1 MRASLFG
8 VLGCG
13 LLLALA
19 ACETEPAPESKPRP
33 APALPESGAPPVD
46 IEGAAEAAR
55 ILDQAI
61 AAQGGAE
68 RLRAAGQWM
77 ARTHGTY
84 LGQKYRAVVSFDGR
98 HERQDID
105 LADGREL
112 VLVTGDPHCWMRT
125 GPVVV
130 PCTDA
135 ERARQRQQMTWRRSL
150 HLLEL
155 RRPGWSVR
163 GTTTPGADQVHP
175 TLVIGRDD
183 LDGEGKL
190 LFDVDTMF
198 VVRAEWPAH
207 FDGRAGILVL
217 EFDRYQEACNIHRP
231 RRATTRFG
239 GQVVMRERFDR
250 FFCDPVDPGLF
261 PQPLQ
266 VADGAVAVVER
277 PAAELACVEHRG
289 AYSGMG
295 RVVGELMG
303 WLSAEQLV
311 PVGPM
316 EMIYTSPPE
325 PEQPQAQRTEVCF
338 PVVSLAAE
346 PEHEHAGHEH
356 AGHEHGE
363 HQPAEHD
370 APGQDGTG
378 QPGQPGQPEQPE
390 APGESDVTGADEASA
405 DGRFYRRQRP
415 ARRALFIYGRG
426 ECAQVARRLAPR
438 LQQELDARGLAAAG
452 PLRQT
457 AYHDP
462 RQYDADE
469 RVSALVAP
477 LTAEPAGEA
486 ESEPRSSPKAK
497 PRAKPAK
504 TRSGQPAGP

>member
-1 MRASLFG
+1 MRASLVG
-8 VLGCG
+8 VFSYG
-13 LLLALA
+13 LLLVLA
-19 ACETEPAPESKPRP
+19 ACESEPAPEPKPQP
-33 APALPESGAPPVD
+33 APAVPESAAPPVD

-55 ILDQAI
+55 ILEQAI

-84 LGQKYRAVVSFDGR
+84 LGQEYRAVVSFDGH

-112 VLVTGDPHCWMRT
+112 VLVTGEQHCWMRT

-130 PCTDA
+130 ACTDA

-150 HLLEL
+150 NLLEL

-183 LDGEGKL
+183 LAGEGKL

-207 FDGRAGILVL
+207 FEGRAGALVQ
-217 EFDRYQEACNIHRP
+217 EFDRYREACGIQRP
-231 RRATTRFG
+231 RRITTRFDG
-239 GQVVMRERFDR
+239 RVVMRERFER
-250 FFCDPVDPGLF
+250 FFCDPVDAGLF

-266 VADGAVAVVER
+266 VADGTVAVVER
-277 PAAELACVEHRG
+277 PASELACVEHRG
-289 AYSGMG
+289 QTSSIG
-295 RVVGELMG
+295 RAVGELMG
-303 WLSAEQLV
+303 RLSAEQLM

-316 EMIYTSPPE
+316 EMIYTAPPD

-338 PVVSLAAE
+338 PVVAPTTG
-346 PEHEHAGHEH
+346 PEHEHAGPDHG
-356 AGHEHGE
+356 GHEH
-363 HQPAEHD
+363 AEHD
-370 APGQDGTG
+370 APEHEGAGR
-378 QPGQPGQPEQPE
+378 PERAGQPEDAE
-390 APGESDVTGADEASA
+390 AAGAEQAAA
-405 DGRFYRRQRP
+405 DGRFSRRQRP

-426 ECAQVARRLAPR
+426 DCAQVARRLAPR
-438 LQQELDARGLAAAG
+438 LQQVLDARGLAAAG
-452 PLRQT
+452 PLRQI

-462 RQYDADE
+462 RKYAADE
-469 RVSALVAP
+469 RVSALAVPLAAEPEAEPGSKSNAAP
-477 LTAEPAGEA
+477 GAEPAEA
-486 ESEPRSSPKAK
+486 Q
-497 PRAKPAK
+497 
-504 TRSGQPAGP
+504 SGQPAGP